1 MTAPIPYHL
10 WQAGELA
17 TEGIK
22 MEELVLQLLGEQA
35 LQQLGEQAL
44 QLSWT
49 KQ

>member
-10 WQAGELA
+10 WQTGELT

-22 MEELVLQLLGEQA
+22 PEELVLQH
-35 LQQLGEQAL
+35 LGEQAL